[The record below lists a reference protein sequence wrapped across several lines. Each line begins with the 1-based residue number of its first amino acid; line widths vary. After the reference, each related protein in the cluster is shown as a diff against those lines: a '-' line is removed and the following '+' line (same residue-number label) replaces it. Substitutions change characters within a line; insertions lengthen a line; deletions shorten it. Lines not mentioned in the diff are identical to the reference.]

1 MTNIEKQYIIK
12 QYNKL
17 LREQKEIDLV
27 YRGTAYK
34 KSVLK

>member
-1 MTNIEKQYIIK
+1 MKKQYIIK